1 MSRFKGWTP
10 KTKIKVGLSTVTLDE
25 YEKKKKPR
33 VSTPK
38 GRHLT
43 LAGRNDFITMCVARG
58 LPAPTAEHKPFKD
71 IGRKHSVDFIFF
83 HNSHILAL
91 EIEGWGHR
99 TDKRYKEDQFKYNEL
114 AIRKIHLIRVK
125 PKNLYDESTFEL
137 IRRFFSL

>member
-1 MSRFKGWTP
+1 MNRFKGWTP
-10 KTKIKVGLSTVTLDE
+10 KTKIKVGLSSVTLDE
-25 YEKKKKPR
+25 YAAKKKPR
-33 VSTPK
+33 VSAPK

-43 LAGRNDFITMCVARG
+43 SDGRNDFIAMCIARG

-71 IGRKHSVDFIFF
+71 IGRQHSVDFIFT
-83 HNSHILAL
+83 HNGFCLAL

-99 TDKRYKEDQFKYNEL
+99 TDKRFNEDQFKYNEL

-125 PKNLYDESTFEL
+125 PKTLYAESTFEL